1 MAGKITLTVTKGE
14 LEGKTFEYEEPD
26 RVYVGRQEDCG
37 IVLPENTV
45 SRYHC
50 LLDINPPEVS
60 LQDFGSLNGT
70 YLNDMKIGQR
80 DRNQSWEE
88 AKGEERTSYELHDG
102 DRVRLGKRCELTC
115 AVIKAEPAED
125 NGTVVEE
132 NDVPD
137 GGPVSEAAVD
147 PQAVLSVIAGSEE
160 EMKPES
166 VVGSTPD
173 EVPEPE
179 MSSVEEVKAGTES
192 VAEPE
197 SEAEP
202 QPGAG
207 YEAKDASQ
215 PEPEK
220 VSEAEPDEAK
230 KEPAEEPDE
239 SDEESEYLS
248 VSQGE
253 QKICGVCGNMFP
265 PSSPDDT
272 LCMECRQDRE
282 KMLGAILAAVIG
294 GALKQEPSGPAP
306 IKGFDKI
313 ALLGRGGMGEVW
325 KVKEQSSGKL
335 YALKTLLPKAAMDE
349 KAKALFLRE
358 AKLSEYLDHKN
369 VIRTY
374 QTGSSNGTLF
384 ILMDLCEGGSADDLM
399 KLHGGT
405 LPLPLA
411 TYIML
416 QVLEGLDYVHHVDV
430 EAEIRK
436 RGVFGTKKSMHAKG
450 LVHRDLKP
458 GNIFLSDRGDHPTA
472 KVADFGMA
480 KAFQAAGFSTLS
492 DDKAVKGTIPFMP
505 RQQAIDCR
513 YAKPE
518 VDVWAAAASYYHMLT
533 GEFPKNFRAGQNMW
547 LAIVSEP
554 VVPIRK
560 RDPAIPEKIAMVIDR
575 ALRENPEIGC
585 KSAAVLRDDLIRALP
600 KEVKEYCEVTT

>member
-137 GGPVSEAAVD
+137 GGPVSGAAVD

-166 VVGSTPD
+166 VVGSTP
-173 EVPEPE
+173 
-179 MSSVEEVKAGTES
+179 K
-192 VAEPE
+192 
-197 SEAEP
+197 
-202 QPGAG
+202 
-207 YEAKDASQ
+207 
-215 PEPEK
+215 
-220 VSEAEPDEAK
+220 
-230 KEPAEEPDE
+230 EEPDV

-554 VVPIRK
+554 VVPIRE

-600 KEVKEYCEVTT
+600 KDVKEYCGVTT